1 MQTFW
6 KKYGLAYTFI
16 APAALGM
23 LLVHYWPMLQGIY
36 MSFLDLNL
44 RTLHLY
50 LKAPFVGLAN
60 YYEILFNTES
70 TFRTG
75 FVYAVRTTILY
86 SLVVNAATL
95 SLGLLLAHV
104 LNRPLFLRGLWRSLL
119 LLPWVVPSYV
129 VGLLWGFMWLKN
141 GVINHLL
148 VDILHLLP
156 EKPSWLVGP
165 LTFWAIVLPTIWR
178 SWPFTMITYLAALQ
192 GIPQELYEAAKVD
205 GATPWQRFL
214 HITWPSIR
222 PVTAIRACLVNR
234 LVPRGRRQKGEKDPK
249 AVGDELQKRPHH
261 GRPRLPLP
269 KVGPAQPCLHP
280 PKHPLHHPAKPVH
293 LGVPPLPRPY
303 PRLHPGLAP
312 APKPDHRPKTLPP
325 QRLPHLFPVKP
336 RVRQKPSPSRGKPP
350 QGLPPKLGVRGV
362 TSPRHPTPGQ
372 EQPPLPLPPHQGQ
385 KPRVPPDPPHL
396 RSPTET
402 EKLVLAPVG
411 QPRGVH
417 QVKGGA
423 GSSSGIS
430 LEERWASSSRESLSS
445 RASRSL
451 RSRCCTA

>member
-129 VGLLWGFMWLKN
+129 VGLLWGFMWFKN

-222 PVTAIRACLVNR
+222 PVTAILILYGV
-234 LVPRGRRQKGEKDPK
+234 
-249 AVGDELQKRPHH
+249 
-261 GRPRLPLP
+261 
-269 KVGPAQPCLHP
+269 
-280 PKHPLHHPAKPVH
+280 
-293 LGVPPLPRPY
+293 LGTFYSFNIVY
-303 PRLHPGLAP
+303 MMFGH
-312 APKPDHRPKTLPP
+312 
-325 QRLPHLFPVKP
+325 
-336 RVRQKPSPSRGKPP
+336 
-350 QGLPPKLGVRGV
+350 
-362 TSPRHPTPGQ
+362 
-372 EQPPLPLPPHQGQ
+372 
-385 KPRVPPDPPHL
+385 
-396 RSPTET
+396 
-402 EKLVLAPVG
+402 
-411 QPRGVH
+411 
-417 QVKGGA
+417 GA
-423 GSSSGIS
+423 GYPGEWGD
-430 LEERWASSSRESLSS
+430 LLMTNLFRNTFGLWKFGVGAAASVLYMAMSVAFILFWYRVFREDLKA
-445 RASRSL
+445 R
-451 RSRCCTA
+451 

>member
-214 HITWPSIR
+214 HFTWPSIR
-222 PVTAIRACLVNR
+222 PVTAILILYGV
-234 LVPRGRRQKGEKDPK
+234 
-249 AVGDELQKRPHH
+249 
-261 GRPRLPLP
+261 
-269 KVGPAQPCLHP
+269 
-280 PKHPLHHPAKPVH
+280 
-293 LGVPPLPRPY
+293 LGTFYSFNIVY
-303 PRLHPGLAP
+303 MMFGH
-312 APKPDHRPKTLPP
+312 
-325 QRLPHLFPVKP
+325 
-336 RVRQKPSPSRGKPP
+336 
-350 QGLPPKLGVRGV
+350 
-362 TSPRHPTPGQ
+362 
-372 EQPPLPLPPHQGQ
+372 
-385 KPRVPPDPPHL
+385 
-396 RSPTET
+396 
-402 EKLVLAPVG
+402 
-411 QPRGVH
+411 
-417 QVKGGA
+417 GA
-423 GSSSGIS
+423 GYPGEWGD
-430 LEERWASSSRESLSS
+430 LLMTNLFRNTFGLWKFGVGAAASVLSMAMSVAFILFWYRVFREDLKA
-445 RASRSL
+445 R
-451 RSRCCTA
+451 

>member
-222 PVTAIRACLVNR
+222 PVTAILILYGV
-234 LVPRGRRQKGEKDPK
+234 
-249 AVGDELQKRPHH
+249 
-261 GRPRLPLP
+261 
-269 KVGPAQPCLHP
+269 
-280 PKHPLHHPAKPVH
+280 
-293 LGVPPLPRPY
+293 LGTFYSFNIVY
-303 PRLHPGLAP
+303 MMFGH
-312 APKPDHRPKTLPP
+312 
-325 QRLPHLFPVKP
+325 
-336 RVRQKPSPSRGKPP
+336 
-350 QGLPPKLGVRGV
+350 
-362 TSPRHPTPGQ
+362 
-372 EQPPLPLPPHQGQ
+372 
-385 KPRVPPDPPHL
+385 
-396 RSPTET
+396 
-402 EKLVLAPVG
+402 
-411 QPRGVH
+411 
-417 QVKGGA
+417 GA
-423 GSSSGIS
+423 GYPGEWGD
-430 LEERWASSSRESLSS
+430 LLMTNLFRNTFGLWKFGVGAAASVLYMAMSVAFILFWYRVFREDLKA
-445 RASRSL
+445 R
-451 RSRCCTA
+451 

>member
-205 GATPWQRFL
+205 GATPWQRFR

-222 PVTAIRACLVNR
+222 PVTAILILYGV
-234 LVPRGRRQKGEKDPK
+234 
-249 AVGDELQKRPHH
+249 
-261 GRPRLPLP
+261 
-269 KVGPAQPCLHP
+269 
-280 PKHPLHHPAKPVH
+280 
-293 LGVPPLPRPY
+293 LGTFYSFNIVY
-303 PRLHPGLAP
+303 MMFGH
-312 APKPDHRPKTLPP
+312 
-325 QRLPHLFPVKP
+325 
-336 RVRQKPSPSRGKPP
+336 
-350 QGLPPKLGVRGV
+350 
-362 TSPRHPTPGQ
+362 
-372 EQPPLPLPPHQGQ
+372 
-385 KPRVPPDPPHL
+385 
-396 RSPTET
+396 
-402 EKLVLAPVG
+402 
-411 QPRGVH
+411 
-417 QVKGGA
+417 GA
-423 GSSSGIS
+423 GYPGEWGD
-430 LEERWASSSRESLSS
+430 LLMTNLFRNTFGLWKFGVGAAASVLYMAMSVAFILFWYRVFREDLKA
-445 RASRSL
+445 R
-451 RSRCCTA
+451 

>member
-95 SLGLLLAHV
+95 SPGLLLAHV

-119 LLPWVVPSYV
+119 LLPSVVPSYV

-214 HITWPSIR
+214 HITWPTIR
-222 PVTAIRACLVNR
+222 PVTAILILYGV
-234 LVPRGRRQKGEKDPK
+234 
-249 AVGDELQKRPHH
+249 
-261 GRPRLPLP
+261 
-269 KVGPAQPCLHP
+269 
-280 PKHPLHHPAKPVH
+280 
-293 LGVPPLPRPY
+293 LGTFYSFNIVY
-303 PRLHPGLAP
+303 MMFGH
-312 APKPDHRPKTLPP
+312 
-325 QRLPHLFPVKP
+325 
-336 RVRQKPSPSRGKPP
+336 
-350 QGLPPKLGVRGV
+350 
-362 TSPRHPTPGQ
+362 
-372 EQPPLPLPPHQGQ
+372 
-385 KPRVPPDPPHL
+385 
-396 RSPTET
+396 
-402 EKLVLAPVG
+402 
-411 QPRGVH
+411 
-417 QVKGGA
+417 GA
-423 GSSSGIS
+423 GYPGEWGD
-430 LEERWASSSRESLSS
+430 LLMTNLFRNTFGLWKFGVGAAASVLYMAMSVAFILFWYRVFREDLKA
-445 RASRSL
+445 R
-451 RSRCCTA
+451 

>member
-205 GATPWQRFL
+205 GATPWQRFR

-222 PVTAIRACLVNR
+222 PVTAILI
-234 LVPRGRRQKGEKDPK
+234 LYGF
-249 AVGDELQKRPHH
+249 
-261 GRPRLPLP
+261 
-269 KVGPAQPCLHP
+269 
-280 PKHPLHHPAKPVH
+280 
-293 LGVPPLPRPY
+293 LGTFYSFNIVY
-303 PRLHPGLAP
+303 MMFGH
-312 APKPDHRPKTLPP
+312 
-325 QRLPHLFPVKP
+325 
-336 RVRQKPSPSRGKPP
+336 
-350 QGLPPKLGVRGV
+350 
-362 TSPRHPTPGQ
+362 
-372 EQPPLPLPPHQGQ
+372 
-385 KPRVPPDPPHL
+385 
-396 RSPTET
+396 
-402 EKLVLAPVG
+402 
-411 QPRGVH
+411 
-417 QVKGGA
+417 GA
-423 GSSSGIS
+423 GYPGEWGD
-430 LEERWASSSRESLSS
+430 LLMTNLFRNTFGLWKFGVGAAASVLYMAMSVAFILFWYRVFREDLKA
-445 RASRSL
+445 R
-451 RSRCCTA
+451 

>member
-1 MQTFW
+1 
-6 KKYGLAYTFI
+6 
-16 APAALGM
+16 M

-214 HITWPSIR
+214 HITWPTIR
-222 PVTAIRACLVNR
+222 PVTAILILYGV
-234 LVPRGRRQKGEKDPK
+234 
-249 AVGDELQKRPHH
+249 
-261 GRPRLPLP
+261 
-269 KVGPAQPCLHP
+269 
-280 PKHPLHHPAKPVH
+280 
-293 LGVPPLPRPY
+293 LGTFYSFNIVY
-303 PRLHPGLAP
+303 MMFGH
-312 APKPDHRPKTLPP
+312 
-325 QRLPHLFPVKP
+325 
-336 RVRQKPSPSRGKPP
+336 
-350 QGLPPKLGVRGV
+350 
-362 TSPRHPTPGQ
+362 
-372 EQPPLPLPPHQGQ
+372 
-385 KPRVPPDPPHL
+385 
-396 RSPTET
+396 
-402 EKLVLAPVG
+402 
-411 QPRGVH
+411 
-417 QVKGGA
+417 GA
-423 GSSSGIS
+423 GYPGEWGDLLMSNLFRNTFG
-430 LEERWASSSRESLSS
+430 LWKFGVGAAASVLYMAMSVAFILFWYRVFREDLKA
-445 RASRSL
+445 R
-451 RSRCCTA
+451 